1 MARQSTS
8 QIKKGLN
15 SAPSTGLL
23 ADKVVVVTG
32 AGRGIGRAIAIAYA
46 KAGATLVVCARTKS
60 ELDVTVKLIEASG
73 GCASLFV
80 CDVSEY
86 DQMQALFRYAETM
99 YAGVDMVLANAG
111 VAGNFL
117 RLHESVPTEW
127 RRSMEV
133 NVIGVYNTIHAATP
147 YLRKRGG
154 GKIIVTGSGT
164 RYRANI
170 GRSDYASAKSAV
182 WMMVQILGLELQ
194 EFNISVNELIP
205 GPVKTALTQFSDR
218 KFSPGEWIK
227 EPEDV
232 VPMALFLAS
241 QPDNGPTSQSYSLM
255 RRAP

>member
-8 QIKKGLN
+8 QIEKGLN
-15 SAPSTGLL
+15 SASRTGFL

-32 AGRGIGRAIAIAYA
+32 AGRGIGRSI
-46 KAGATLVVCARTKS
+46 
-60 ELDVTVKLIEASG
+60 
-73 GCASLFV
+73 
-80 CDVSEY
+80 
-86 DQMQALFRYAETM
+86 
-99 YAGVDMVLANAG
+99 
-111 VAGNFL
+111 
-117 RLHESVPTEW
+117 
-127 RRSMEV
+127 EV

-170 GRSDYASAKSAV
+170 GRSDYASAKSAA

-205 GPVKTALTQFSDR
+205 GPVKTALTQFGDR

-241 QPDNGPTSQSYSLM
+241 QPDNGPTSQSFSLM